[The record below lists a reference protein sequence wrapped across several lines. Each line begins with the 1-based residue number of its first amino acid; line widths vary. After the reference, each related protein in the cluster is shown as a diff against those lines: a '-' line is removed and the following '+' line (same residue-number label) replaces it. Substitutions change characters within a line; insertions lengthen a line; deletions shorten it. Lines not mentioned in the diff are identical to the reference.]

1 MTTAK
6 WRAERPPSVPKE
18 LLSADDYEAYEALL
32 RRWDRGPSLRELPA
46 FAAVTAIFG
55 AAVMGGLVAGV
66 LWGDSLSPEEELR
79 IVPQVLAVYAAALVP
94 YVWFAL
100 RSLRRW
106 RVGLRA
112 EASTILQK
120 RSKLASSRD
129 AAVDDDPVNPYWATG
144 TYQPR
149 RYHAAFDGTS
159 SEHRD
164 YIRDA
169 YGDLDTWESN
179 RPD

>member
-1 MTTAK
+1 M
-6 WRAERPPSVPKE
+6 
-18 LLSADDYEAYEALL
+18 LG
-32 RRWDRGPSLRELPA
+32 RWDRGPAAREMPG
-46 FAAVTAIFG
+46 FAKTTALFLVVYLGTFLLIFRWMADEDNG
-55 AAVMGGLVAGV
+55 KVALGFALLAA
-66 LWGDSLSPEEELR
+66 E
-79 IVPQVLAVYAAALVP
+79 LVP
-94 YVWFAL
+94 FVWL
-100 RSLRRW
+100 RVRSLRRW
-106 RVGLRA
+106 RLALRA

-129 AAVDDDPVNPYWATG
+129 AAVDDDDPANPYWATG